1 MTGTTASSGSGPAA
15 GAGTPAARP
24 IRLRRYLVAL
34 AAGWTAV
41 VCALLVW
48 SLLGEWREA
57 VDVAREGAVAAIQ
70 KDILYRRWNALHDG
84 IYVAVTKD
92 SPPNP
97 YLRDVPE
104 RDITTPSGRVLTL
117 VNPAYMTRQVHELS
131 KGQGRITSLDPIN
144 PINAPDSWEAQA
156 LRSIAAG
163 KKEVYQPVEVD
174 SQRYLRLMRPLV
186 AEPSCLGCHA
196 AHGWKAGDIRGGIT
210 VSVAMAPY
218 EAIARARMLPIS
230 LGYAGLWLI
239 GLAGISL
246 GSRRLGKR
254 IQAEAGKQREQEI
267 YLRLAHEIQRR
278 FYSTTASL
286 PGFDIAGATVSAAYT
301 GGDYFDF
308 IQCPEGCLLIAIGD
322 VSGHGF
328 GAALVMAGTRAY
340 VRCGANGESDL
351 GSLLSAV
358 SRKLAADLDGSHY
371 VTLLLVR
378 LDPANRTLQFAGAGH
393 VPCYLL
399 SPSGQVSS
407 VLDSSGP
414 PAGLFPEFEFTASP
428 SISLKDGEILLLL
441 TDGVTEAA
449 NLGEIEFSAE
459 RALEFLRSHP
469 HSTAAELVQGICEA
483 VREFAGGGPQRDDIT
498 CVACRVG

>member
-1 MTGTTASSGSGPAA
+1 
-15 GAGTPAARP
+15 
-24 IRLRRYLVAL
+24 VL

-57 VDVAREGAVAAIQ
+57 VDVAREGAVAAFER
-70 KDILYRRWNALHDG
+70 DVVYRRWNAQHNG
-84 IYVAVTKD
+84 VYVAVTKD
-92 SPPNP
+92 TPPNP

-117 VNPAYMTRQVHELS
+117 VNPAYMNRQAYELS
-131 KGQGRITSLDPIN
+131 KGEEVAHGHLTSLNPIN
-144 PINAPDSWEAQA
+144 PKNVPDPWEAQA

-163 KKEVYQPVEVD
+163 KKEVYQPVEIHGK
-174 SQRYLRLMRPLV
+174 RHLRLMRPLV
-186 AEPSCLGCHA
+186 TESSCLACHA
-196 AHGWKAGDIRGGIT
+196 VQGYKVGDIRGGISA
-210 VSVAMAPY
+210 VVAMAPY
-218 EAIARARMLPIS
+218 EAIARARILDIS
-230 LGYAGLWLI
+230 LGYGGLWLV

-246 GSRRLGKR
+246 GSHRLRRR

-286 PGFDIAGATVSAAYT
+286 PGFDLAGAAVSAAYT

-308 IQCPEGCLLIAIGD
+308 IQCPDGCLLIVIGD

-328 GAALVMAGTRAY
+328 GAALVMAETRAY
-340 VRCGANGESDL
+340 VRSGANGESDL
-351 GSLLSAV
+351 GSLLSGV
-358 SRKLAADLDGSHY
+358 SRKLAADLDGSQY

-378 LDPANRTLQFAGAGH
+378 LDPGNRSLQFAGAGH

-399 SPSGQVSS
+399 SPSGEVSS

-414 PAGLFPEFEFTASP
+414 PAGLFPEFEFTASQ
-428 SISLKDGEILLLL
+428 SMSLKDGETLLLL

-449 NLGEIEFSAE
+449 NPGEIEFGAE
-459 RALEFLRSHP
+459 RALEFLRCHP
-469 HSTAAELVQGICEA
+469 HSTAAELVRGICEA
-483 VREFAGGGPQRDDIT
+483 VREFAGDRPQRDDIT
-498 CVACRVG
+498 CVACRMSPAA